1 MSPAR
6 AHALLHVT
14 VFVWGFTAI
23 LGKLISLNAAALV
36 WYRQL
41 FAAGALLVWLAA
53 RRRLRPLAR
62 ADVLRLAGIG
72 ALVCLHWFTFYAAI
86 RISGVAIA
94 VICLSA
100 TSLFVSV
107 LEPALYKRPLH
118 PPEVLLGTAVI
129 AGVVLLTRG
138 QARADAWG
146 VTLGLSSAFFSALF
160 GTLNGRLTQRLDAAH
175 MTLVELGGASVWLSV
190 ALLAWPQAWV
200 PPQALSAADTGWLL
214 VLAVGCTVLP
224 WQWSLTVLRTV
235 SPFTVALAVNLE
247 PVYSMAL
254 AYLLF
259 PSEERLDAGFYA
271 GAALI
276 VALVLGHGLL
286 RSRPRVNGVTASTP

>member
-41 FAAGALLVWLAA
+41 FAAGALLAWLGV
-53 RRRLRPLAR
+53 RRKLRALAW
-62 ADVLRLAGIG
+62 ADVARLAGIG
-72 ALVCLHWFTFYAAI
+72 ALVCLHWFTFYASI
-86 RISGVAIA
+86 RVTGVAVA
-94 VICLSA
+94 VVCLSA

-107 LEPALYKRPLH
+107 LEPLLFRRPLRA
-118 PPEVLLGTAVI
+118 PEVLLGAAVI
-129 AGVVLLTRG
+129 AGVVLLTKS
-138 QARADAWG
+138 QARADGMG
-146 VTLGLSSAFFSALF
+146 VALGLASAFCSALF
-160 GTLNGRLTQRLDAAH
+160 GTLNGKLTQRLDAAH
-175 MTLVELGGASVWLSV
+175 MTLWELSAATLWLSA
-190 ALLAWPQAWV
+190 ALLVVPEYWV
-200 PPQALSAADTGWLL
+200 PPSALTPSDTGWLL
-214 VLAVGCTVLP
+214 VLAIGCTVLP
-224 WQWSLTVLRTV
+224 WQWSLSVLRTV

-254 AYLLF
+254 AYVLF
-259 PSEERLDAGFYA
+259 PAEERLGAAFYA
-271 GAALI
+271 GAGVI

-286 RSRPRVNGVTASTP
+286 RSRPSVKGVAASAS

>member
-41 FAAGALLVWLAA
+41 FAAAALLVWLGV
-53 RRRLRPLAR
+53 RRKLRALPLG
-62 ADVLRLAGIG
+62 DVLRLAGIG

-86 RISGVAIA
+86 RVSGVAVA
-94 VICLSA
+94 VVCLSA

-107 LEPALYKRPLH
+107 LEPVLFGRPLRAA
-118 PPEVLLGTAVI
+118 EVLLGAVVI
-129 AGVVLLTRG
+129 AGVVLLTKG
-138 QARADAWG
+138 QAQADSVG
-146 VTLGLSSAFFSALF
+146 VGLGLSSAFFSALF
-160 GTLNGRLTQRLDAAH
+160 GTLNGKLTQRLDAAH
-175 MTLVELGGASVWLSV
+175 MTLWELGAATVWLSA
-190 ALLAWPQAWV
+190 ALLVWPSAWV
-200 PPQALSAADTGWLL
+200 PPSAVSSSDALWLV
-214 VLAVGCTVLP
+214 VLAIGCTVLP
-224 WQWSLTVLRTV
+224 WQWSLSVLRTV

-254 AYLLF
+254 AYVLF
-259 PSEERLDAGFYA
+259 PTEERLEPSFYA

-276 VALVLGHGLL
+276 VGLVLGHGLW
-286 RSRPRVNGVTASTP
+286 RSRPRVKGLTTSEA